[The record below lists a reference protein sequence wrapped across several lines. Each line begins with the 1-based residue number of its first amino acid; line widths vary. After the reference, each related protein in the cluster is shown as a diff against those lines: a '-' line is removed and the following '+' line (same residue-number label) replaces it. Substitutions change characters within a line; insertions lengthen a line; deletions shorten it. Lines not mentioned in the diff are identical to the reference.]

1 MRGCRGGCGATE
13 KVGGGDSGHS
23 SGEESAWL
31 NKQWEAPGSK
41 LVQAHGHGLLGKFPR
56 AWPRGPR
63 APSP

>member
-1 MRGCRGGCGATE
+1 ME

-23 SGEESAWL
+23 SWEESAWL